1 MKKDNIALIGMM
13 GSGKTTVAEELHKVL
28 TDFSL
33 VDIDNEIEKGYRQK
47 NPRKSF

>member
-33 VDIDNEIEKGYRQK
+33 VDIDNEIEKVQAEK
-47 NPRKSF
+47 SRKSF